1 MSSLA
6 IHHDFGR
13 KNPSSRL
20 QGLVVVVALHA
31 IVFYLLVTGVG
42 RRALEI
48 VKKPM
53 EAVVIQEV
61 IIPPPPPPPPK
72 KVVPTEQA
80 PKVEAPPPPFVPPT
94 EVVTQ
99 PTNAPTITSAAVPP
113 PTPAAIAPPAPAA
126 VPAAKAAEPPAVDVE
141 AEYSAKVRAM
151 LNSTKRYPTGREASQ
166 TRPQGRVK
174 VWFTLSRAGALLEVG
189 VQESSNNNLLDN
201 AAVATVRR
209 GSYPPFPEKGWAGHD
224 QNKFSADIE
233 FIPPSQQ

>member
-6 IHHDFGR
+6 IHHEFGR
-13 KNPSSRL
+13 KDPGSRL
-20 QGLVVVVALHA
+20 KGLVVVVALHA

-61 IIPPPPPPPPK
+61 IIPPPPPPPK
-72 KVVPTEQA
+72 KERPPEA
-80 PKVEAPPPPFVPPT
+80 AKVEAPPPPFVPPT
-94 EVVTQ
+94 EVATP
-99 PTNAPTITSAAVPP
+99 PTNAPTITSVAAPP
-113 PTPAAIAPPAPAA
+113 PTPAAIAPPPPVAAP
-126 VPAAKAAEPPAVDVE
+126 VAAKAAEPPAVDVE

-174 VWFTLSRAGALLEVG
+174 LWFTLTRAGALVEVG
-189 VQESSNNNLLDN
+189 LLESSNNNLLDS
-201 AAVATVRR
+201 AALATVRR
-209 GSYPPFPEKGWAGHD
+209 GTFPPFPEKGWVGHD
-224 QNKFSADIE
+224 QNKFSAEIE
-233 FIPPSQQ
+233 FLPPSQ

>member
-6 IHHDFGR
+6 IQPDFGR
-13 KNPSSRL
+13 KSSSSRL

-61 IIPPPPPPPPK
+61 VIPPPPPPPPK
-72 KVVPTEQA
+72 QERPPELA

-94 EVVTQ
+94 EVAPPV
-99 PTNAPTITSAAVPP
+99 NAPAINSAAVPP
-113 PTPAAIAPPAPAA
+113 PTPAPIAPPAPAA
-126 VPAAKAAEPPAVDVE
+126 APPGPKAAEPPAVDVE
-141 AEYSAKVRAM
+141 AEYATKVRAM

-174 VWFTLSRAGALLEVG
+174 VWFTLTRAGALVEVG

-209 GSYPPFPEKGWAGHD
+209 GTYPPFPEKGWAGHD
-224 QNKFSADIE
+224 QNKFTADIE